1 VSCGGGANRGLRRGG
16 LCRRLR
22 FGNGFAVGIRR
33 RLVCHGRRGGP
44 RVRPSRNDVLDPAA
58 AGACAQQ
65 QSRQNES
72 SQNAH
77 ARIPT
82 TILSMAASRL
92 QWTDIGQAV
101 SGRASCCREKGG
113 EAAQVPHS
121 SKAPSKFRHPRLDNE
136 KTWERR
142 SPHPVYLS
150 PALAGL
156 FLWLMRY
163 PGHAE
168 SEPRLGD
175 RRGSG
180 LTTFTGGLQ
189 RVCSSLAR
197 QKRMSGCMPLSI
209 PALGTLPSHRGRANA
224 RRLEGRAR
232 CVRPTT

>member
-1 VSCGGGANRGLRRGG
+1 MSCGGGAGRGLRRGG
-16 LCRRLR
+16 LYRRLR

-33 RLVCHGRRGGP
+33 RLVCHVRRGGP
-44 RVRPSRNDVLDPAA
+44 RVRPSRNDVLHPAA

-65 QSRQNES
+65 QSCENES
-72 SQNAH
+72 RQSTH
-77 ARIPT
+77 ARMLTAIF
-82 TILSMAASRL
+82 SMAASRL
-92 QWTDIGQAV
+92 QRKMSAKP
-101 SGRASCCREKGG
+101 S
-113 EAAQVPHS
+113 AAHR
-121 SKAPSKFRHPRLDNE
+121 SKVPSKFRHPRLDNE

-156 FLWLMRY
+156 FLCLMRC

-209 PALGTLPSHRGRANA
+209 PALGTLPSHGAAPMRAGS
-224 RRLEGRAR
+224 REGAR